1 MLHKVEPGRIGGL
14 ARDLERLE
22 RTMEN
27 GITGMSREL
36 RRLASDVEAAYTES
50 SEHDVRS
57 TARKVSGLLQ
67 EIEKL
72 AERIDEQMR
81 EKVQALRYAEREYIK
96 AEKDAAKASVM
107 KKPSRFTLKGAIQSW
122 FQRFRDKVR
131 QNVSDPGGSSSAES
145 RPSLLQ
151 WIKGTLLE
159 IKDASLIHRLE
170 PVKEDE
176 RIASL
181 LQILDTGSAEE
192 QAWARQ
198 ELETIAK
205 AFEEIARS
213 QAAYK
218 MYAMYD
224 HELYMGY
231 AHKFAEQQREK
242 LTKLG
247 VSEEW
252 YKTGIRLAEFYK
264 GSPLDACDYNPL
276 KQDMSA
282 MPKESELRLMI
293 AAGMLNP
300 YYREW
305 AKLNYDSVA
314 AAIHQK
320 AERRRQMQELLD
332 EYNQAIPAEDI
343 RKMQQYLKNMN
354 IYHGEVTGE
363 YNQEFLVAV
372 AGYQH
377 IANTVS
383 TMAAVRREWF
393 GLEMFEVDGKITKG
407 LLELAMAESGY
418 GMRNNPNLNTSGL
431 TAAVT
436 IVGVGD
442 GIVSQLYE
450 DVKDVAE
457 FAINSNPANLGFWT
471 DTVPGY
477 YAIGEAIVNGEL
489 TINDMKKL
497 LGDAAAEEF
506 VVPFQDII
514 ELQPKVLSGKATYEE
529 SVKYGRALTKAFFAL
544 TVVEG
549 AVRAG
554 AKFSGKTVKE
564 LVKSVKEAAQTRTQ
578 TSLNTPDGLTI
589 PVRDLDMPKTEP
601 LFSRTKPDSGSSGGS
616 GRPNISPDAIRKVDN
631 DILDRMESAGGHTL
645 DRHVS
650 KTNEELIRR
659 AIQEDVEAATSFNDK
674 NTAIRAIQENLRK
687 NADDIA
693 MWLNESD
700 TGRKIFDVSHKNPVG
715 KGVLED
721 KKQVVYDLTDSR
733 VVLIRDSNQEL
744 GFKILTFFP
753 IIK

>member
-1 MLHKVEPGRIGGL
+1 M
-14 ARDLERLE
+14 
-22 RTMEN
+22 
-27 GITGMSREL
+27 
-36 RRLASDVEAAYTES
+36 
-50 SEHDVRS
+50 
-57 TARKVSGLLQ
+57 
-67 EIEKL
+67 
-72 AERIDEQMR
+72 
-81 EKVQALRYAEREYIK
+81 
-96 AEKDAAKASVM
+96 
-107 KKPSRFTLKGAIQSW
+107 
-122 FQRFRDKVR
+122 
-131 QNVSDPGGSSSAES
+131 
-145 RPSLLQ
+145 
-151 WIKGTLLE
+151 
-159 IKDASLIHRLE
+159 
-170 PVKEDE
+170 
-176 RIASL
+176 
-181 LQILDTGSAEE
+181 QILDTGSAEE

-218 MYAMYD
+218 MYAIYN

-276 KQDMSA
+276 KQDLSA

-383 TMAAVRREWF
+383 TMAAVRREWY
-393 GLEMFEVDGKITKG
+393 GLEMFEVDGKITRG

-601 LFSRTKPDSGSSGGS
+601 QFSRTKPDSNSSGGS
-616 GRPNISPDAIRKVDN
+616 GQASSKTSADSIRKSVN
-631 DILDRMESAGGHTL
+631 NEILDEMEAKGGHL
-645 DRHVS
+645 LEKHVG
-650 KTNEELIRR
+650 KTNEELLKR
-659 AIQEDVEAATSFNDK
+659 AAQEGVPSTTFSNKSIALKAT
-674 NTAIRAIQENLRK
+674 QENIRK
-687 NADDIA
+687 NADQISD
-693 MWLNESD
+693 WLENPNSKGYLITKVE
-700 TGRKIFDVSHKNPVG
+700 HNYPVG
-715 KGVLED
+715 KGVD
-721 KKQVVYDLTDSR
+721 VKNGGNSASKQVSDSLSTSQLYLVKDPSMPSGYR
-733 VVLIRDSNQEL
+733 
-744 GFKILTFFP
+744 
-753 IIK
+753 IITGYPVFD